1 MGEATALP
9 SRGLGGLVGRYVAV
23 VAAAASALLVLD
35 GVPWLLNGVSRGVVA
50 HGSVED
56 AERALG
62 TTLLVPAYFPQA
74 FRWPPAEVRTISRP
88 ARAAA
93 LAFAPAV
100 PGRTSLLIVQSL
112 DGEAPVADRLLPS
125 GKELH
130 RVVFD
135 LGGSPAVMTD
145 VLLPPDGTF
154 HDISFVADGRRVVFR
169 FQGDPEEIL
178 KMAASLRR
186 SGRQ

>member
-1 MGEATALP
+1 MGDATALP
-9 SRGLGGLVGRYVAV
+9 FRGLGGLVGRCVAV

-35 GVPWLLNGVSRGVVA
+35 GVPWLLHGVARGVVA

-56 AERALG
+56 AEQTLG
-62 TTLLVPAYFPQA
+62 ATILLPAYFPQA
-74 FRWPPAEVRTISRP
+74 FRWPPAGIRTVRSP

-93 LAFAPAV
+93 LAFAPADS
-100 PGRTSLLIVQSL
+100 GRTPLLIVQSI
-112 DGEAPVADRLLPS
+112 DGEVPVADRLLPP

-130 RVVFD
+130 RVSFD
-135 LGGSPAVMTD
+135 LGGIPAVMTD
-145 VLLPPDGTF
+145 VFLPPDGTF

-178 KMAASLRR
+178 KMAASLGR
-186 SGRQ
+186 SGRR